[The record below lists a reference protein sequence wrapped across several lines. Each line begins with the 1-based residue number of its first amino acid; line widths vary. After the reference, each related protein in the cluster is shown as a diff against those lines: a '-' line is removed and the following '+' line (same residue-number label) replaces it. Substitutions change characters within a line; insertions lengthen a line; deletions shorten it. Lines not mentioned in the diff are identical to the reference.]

1 MKNKKDKC
9 YTRIFNKLDHISE
22 RLTDIRAQISDF
34 KIKVEMGAEIPE
46 EEEICI
52 DELESTAVLLEL
64 ALGESLSMIAE
75 TEPQGDA

>member
-9 YTRIFNKLDHISE
+9 YARIFNKLDHISE

-34 KIKVEMGAEIPE
+34 RLNMESGIAIPE

-52 DELESTAVLLEL
+52 DELESEAALLEM